1 MSSTLPVLNFCN
13 KNLAACG
20 SEAYR
25 KYKTDPR
32 VLVDEP
38 PSCMTRCYE
47 CQFAPIAVYAP
58 FLTDDVEEDQ
68 WEYLIAGTIE
78 TPGTQ
83 QDLIDII
90 ETLLSKRT

>member
-1 MSSTLPVLNFCN
+1 MKKLLIATTNVGKLKEISSFLSDLPLEIIS
-13 KNLAACG
+13 LSDLG
-20 SEAYR
+20 
-25 KYKTDPR
+25 
-32 VLVDEP
+32 
-38 PSCMTRCYE
+38 
-47 CQFAPIAVYAP
+47 I
-58 FLTDDVEEDQ
+58 TDDVEEDQ